1 MPETIQDRLQRLQ
14 AELER
19 ARSARYSAEG
29 RLEQLRQVEARLRA
43 EMQAEGVSPET
54 IAGEISR
61 LQREVGRLLDQAE
74 KLLSGEL
81 SPNDVDLPAEPAAA
95 KPDRATEPMP
105 GQPTPVSLFDD
116 VGGGREDDLVPED
129 EPMAGMPDDDDL
141 MPDLDDLMEMEGA
154 ADEAPF

>member
-1 MPETIQDRLQRLQ
+1 MPEAIQDRLQRLQ

-74 KLLSGEL
+74 KLLAGEL
-81 SPNDVDLPAEPAAA
+81 SPKDVELPEEPVPA
-95 KPDRATEPMP
+95 KPDRAKGPMP

-116 VGGGREDDLVPED
+116 VGGGSEDELVPVPDD
-129 EPMAGMPDDDDL
+129 EAMAGISDDDDL
-141 MPDLDDLMEMEGA
+141 MPDLDDLMEDE